1 MPRRRHGL
9 GLLRAATALAALL
22 APQAGRG
29 AALPDLPADRS
40 PGGAPVRIGPWT
52 VQAWN
57 TRAGAFSHCTLHR
70 LDSGFVAAFS
80 RSASG
85 YGLALGSVRWHLREQ
100 SSFPVLLTAGAAQTQ
115 AQALATG
122 EKVVSIGLQR
132 NPALIPRIVNEF
144 KTADALEIRIEGET
158 FRIPADGAE
167 PALAELDRCWREHRH
182 LADEVGATRPPAP
195 NAPAARD

>member
-1 MPRRRHGL
+1 MADWETDAEGHLVVSPLAGYV
-9 GLLRAATALAALL
+9 AAAAAAALL
-22 APQAGRG
+22 APHAGG
-29 AALPDLPADRS
+29 AAASPDVPADRS

-70 LDSGFVAAFS
+70 LDGGFVAAFS

-85 YGLALGSVRWHLREQ
+85 YGLALGSVRWHLPEQ
-100 SSFPVLLTAGAAQTQ
+100 SSFPVQLTAGAAQTQ

-122 EKVVSIGLQR
+122 AKVVSIGLQR

-144 KTADALEIRIEGET
+144 KAAEALEIRIEGET
-158 FRIPADGAE
+158 FRIPSDGAE
-167 PALAELDRCWREHRH
+167 PALAELDR
-182 LADEVGATRPPAP
+182 
-195 NAPAARD
+195 

>member
-1 MPRRRHGL
+1 MARSRRRPRI
-9 GLLRAATALAALL
+9 LRTAIVLAVLL
-22 APQAGRG
+22 APHAGW
-29 AALPDLPADRS
+29 AAASPDGSADRS
-40 PGGAPVRIGPWT
+40 PVGAPVRIGPWT

-85 YGLALGSVRWHLREQ
+85 YGLALGSIRWHLREP
-100 SSFPVLLTAGAAQTQ
+100 SSFPVLLTAGTAQTQ

-122 EKVVSIGLQR
+122 ERVVSIGLQR
-132 NPALIPRIVNEF
+132 NPALVPRIVNEF
-144 KTADALEIRIEGET
+144 KAADALEIRIEGET
-158 FRIPADGAE
+158 FRIPSDGAE

-182 LADEVGATRPPAP
+182 LADEVGATRPAAP
-195 NAPAARD
+195 NAPVTRD